1 MANRFL
7 VKGGCVLNMAAGN
20 LSRGD
25 VLIEGSLIAE
35 VGPDIRARAE
45 VVDASEAIVMP
56 GFVDTHRHTRR
67 ALGKHGGEVST
78 AHWSA
83 EDVYVATLIGLAGA
97 AEAGITTVADWFESA
112 DGEATE
118 AALQAHRDSGLRT
131 ILVATDPV
139 TEATTPL
146 VGAAVGLTPSD
157 GERRWAQARERGA
170 RIHLHLTGGDSL
182 ARVRHLLGPE
192 VTVVH
197 PYRLDET
204 DTAAISAKAAG
215 VALAPASEMAAGR
228 GMPPM
233 QQLLD
238 ADIRPGLGTGSE
250 FHAPGDAFAAMRA
263 AISVQHAAMFDLKL
277 AGKAGLPSLLTTRQV
292 IRYATIDGARAI
304 GLESVT
310 GSLQPGK
317 QADLVVL
324 SADRPNIAP
333 VNDPIGAVVWGMDTS
348 NLEWVFVGGRPIM
361 AEGELRGDLIAASG
375 RAEAARRRLA
385 VGQDRE
391 GGAG

>member
-1 MANRFL
+1 
-7 VKGGCVLNMAAGN
+7 
-20 LSRGD
+20 
-25 VLIEGSLIAE
+25 
-35 VGPDIRARAE
+35 
-45 VVDASEAIVMP
+45 
-56 GFVDTHRHTRR
+56 
-67 ALGKHGGEVST
+67 
-78 AHWSA
+78 
-83 EDVYVATLIGLAGA
+83 
-97 AEAGITTVADWFESA
+97 
-112 DGEATE
+112 
-118 AALQAHRDSGLRT
+118 
-131 ILVATDPV
+131 
-139 TEATTPL
+139 
-146 VGAAVGLTPSD
+146 
-157 GERRWAQARERGA
+157 
-170 RIHLHLTGGDSL
+170 
-182 ARVRHLLGPE
+182 
-192 VTVVH
+192 
-197 PYRLDET
+197 
-204 DTAAISAKAAG
+204 
-215 VALAPASEMAAGR
+215 
-228 GMPPM
+228 
-233 QQLLD
+233 
-238 ADIRPGLGTGSE
+238 
-250 FHAPGDAFAAMRA
+250 
-263 AISVQHAAMFDLKL
+263 MFDLKL